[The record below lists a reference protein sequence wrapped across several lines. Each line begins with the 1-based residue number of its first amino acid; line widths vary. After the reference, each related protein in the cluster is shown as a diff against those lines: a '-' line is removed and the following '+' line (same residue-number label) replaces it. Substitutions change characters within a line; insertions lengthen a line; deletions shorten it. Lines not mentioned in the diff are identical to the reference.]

1 MQKARA
7 GRSRIAMVF
16 FKNDGMPSP
25 LAAIDLVICAN
36 RFQSNPPRHANAD
49 NIGPALQK
57 IEQVRVKERSNNV
70 LHHNDETYPFSQRIA
85 AE

>member
-36 RFQSNPPRHANAD
+36 RFQSNPPRT
-49 NIGPALQK
+49 P
-57 IEQVRVKERSNNV
+57 
-70 LHHNDETYPFSQRIA
+70 TPTT
-85 AE
+85 